1 MRRRIVLPFIGSA
14 ALAVGSA
21 ARPQGAKPTLRRLGI
36 LLLDRPESWTF
47 LRPEL
52 RKEFANLGWVEGSN
66 LILDWRFADGDAGR
80 LPALA
85 AAMSRSGVDAI
96 LTRGTPA
103 TRALQ
108 QATKTVPIL
117 TGLGDPIGDG
127 FAQSLAQPGGNITGI
142 SYALAETSRKQVELL
157 REMLPGLSRLAFI
170 MRVDRQAFASEIT
183 RTARSAAQEL
193 AITSRIVIVGNGE
206 ELRTALQPGRNVG
219 MDAAMVFSLGAAIEP
234 AEVAVILMNA
244 MLPAIFDQRGYVAA
258 GGLMSYRLN
267 WENQT
272 QRTVAQIDKVFRGES
287 PATIPFEFPT
297 RSELVLNV
305 KTAKALR
312 MTIPQSLLARADE
325 VIE

>member
-1 MRRRIVLPFIGSA
+1 MKRRIVLPFIGTA
-14 ALAVGSA
+14 ALAVGSV
-21 ARPQGAKPTLRRLGI
+21 ARPQGSKSTSRRLGI

-47 LRPEL
+47 FGQEL
-52 RKEFANLGWVEGSN
+52 RREFAKLGWIEGSN
-66 LILDWRFADGDAGR
+66 LVLDWRFAEGDAGR

-117 TGLGDPIGDG
+117 TGLGDPVGDG
-127 FAQSLAQPGGNITGI
+127 FAQSLAHPGGNITGI

-157 REMLPGLSRLAFI
+157 REILPRLSRLTFI
-170 MRVDRQAFASEIT
+170 MKGDRQAFAGEIT
-183 RTARSAAQEL
+183 RTARSAAQEFS
-193 AITSRIVIVGNGE
+193 ITSRIVAVGNGE
-206 ELRTALQPGRNVG
+206 DLRNAVQPSGKVG
-219 MDAAMVFSLGAAIEP
+219 LDAALVFSLGASIEP

-272 QRTVAQIDKVFRGES
+272 QRTVAQIDKVFRGDS

-297 RSELVLNV
+297 RSELIINA

-312 MTIPQSLLARADE
+312 MIIPHALLVSADE